1 MSRQHHHIKCE
12 TAYFQAVERGTKK
25 FELRKNDRDYKV
37 GDMFYLVEV
46 LGGVETGRTLPP
58 LEIRY
63 ILEGG
68 KYGLDEGYCI
78 FNW

>member
-1 MSRQHHHIKCE
+1 MSRQHHHLKCE
-12 TAYFQAVERGTKK
+12 TEYYQGVERGEKR
-25 FELRKNDRDYKV
+25 FEVRINDRNYKV
-37 GDMFYLVEV
+37 GDMIYLNETVRGEA
-46 LGGVETGRTLPP
+46 TGRHLPP

-68 KYGLDEGYCI
+68 KYGLDENYCI